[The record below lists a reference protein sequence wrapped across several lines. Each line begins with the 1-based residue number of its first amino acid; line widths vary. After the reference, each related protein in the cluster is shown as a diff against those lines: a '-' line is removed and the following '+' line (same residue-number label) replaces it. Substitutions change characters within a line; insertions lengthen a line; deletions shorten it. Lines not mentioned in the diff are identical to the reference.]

1 MGTAIVEADKQ
12 EVQEAIEGTRTG
24 RVFVPRADI
33 FESQD
38 KLVVLADMPGVDE
51 SSVEITVENN
61 ILTLQGFVK
70 APARDGYR
78 PALTEYG
85 IGDFRRSFTL
95 SNAIDREG
103 IEASCKNGV
112 LKLTLPKSKSLL
124 PKKVIVKALSE

>member
-1 MGTAIVEADKQ
+1 MVTAIAEADKQ
-12 EVQEAIEGTRTG
+12 EVQEAIESTRAG

-70 APARDGYR
+70 APVRDGYR
-78 PALTEYG
+78 PVLTEYG
-85 IGDFRRSFTL
+85 VGDFRRSFTL

-103 IEASCKNGV
+103 IEAACKNGV
-112 LKLTLPKSKSLL
+112 LTLTLPKSKSLL
-124 PKKVIVKALSE
+124 PKKVTVKAVSD